1 MAQRSE
7 VTCHCLCNGNIVV
20 SPCKVFVLQ
29 AASPEDS
36 AESLMFM
43 QEMIELSKAQTRRW
57 HLLNAVYNVLSAL
70 RGCHAVNFDF
80 SNLQSSVHTV
90 LVNLLH
96 SVSQNKNYYYC
107 AALNN

>member
-20 SPCKVFVLQ
+20 SSFKVFVLQ

-57 HLLNAVYNVLSAL
+57 HLLKCGV
-70 RGCHAVNFDF
+70 
-80 SNLQSSVHTV
+80 
-90 LVNLLH
+90 
-96 SVSQNKNYYYC
+96 
-107 AALNN
+107 